1 MQSIF
6 LNGLQIHSN
15 NQEIGFVV
23 NIPLKGLEFPG
34 VRLNPYQKPGEHG
47 AVVPNA
53 FYDGRTIELTGRI
66 YHPVIATYLQYR
78 RALSNTM
85 RLVQNSLNIAQ
96 PLVLQLNTM
105 DGLSLQANVYPSQPL
120 QLIEKSLNH
129 CDFIID
135 LFAPDPNLYDQSS
148 QRATI
153 SVPTGGGATYPVI
166 YPVTY
171 AAKSGGSLIVTNAGD
186 SDTFPL
192 ITFNGPLT
200 APLIINQ
207 TTGASFQVNVTLL
220 AGDVLVIDMANKTMV
235 LNGSTNAMQ
244 YFVVTN
250 TWMSLQPGSNLI
262 KLSSGISADSGNA
275 RFDYFNAYIGI

>member
-1 MQSIF
+1 MQAIY

-15 NQEIGFVV
+15 SSDVGFVV
-23 NIPLKGLEFPG
+23 NIPLKGFEYPG
-34 VRLNPYQKPGEHG
+34 VRINPYQKPGEHG

-66 YHPVIATYLQYR
+66 YHPNINTYLQYR
-78 RALSNTM
+78 RALSNAM
-85 RLVQNSLNIAQ
+85 RLVQNSLNIAI
-96 PLVLQLNTM
+96 PLALKMTTM
-105 DGLSLQANVYPSQPL
+105 DGLNLQANVYPSQQL
-120 QLIEKSLNH
+120 QLIDKSLNH

-171 AAKSGGSLIVTNAGD
+171 AAKSGGALTVTNAGD
-186 SDTFPL
+186 SDTFPTV
-192 ITFNGPLT
+192 TFNGPLT
-200 APLIINQ
+200 SPLIVNQ

-220 AGDVLVIDMANKTMV
+220 AGDVLVIDMANKTML
-235 LNGSTNAMQ
+235 LNGSNAMK

-250 TWMSLQPGSNLI
+250 TWMSLQPGDNLI